1 MLREDT
7 DGAPSRDR
15 AAAHAASPGE
25 GPADAVAEPMI
36 ELESLSMRYA
46 VAGSEVTVLD
56 ELALTVRRGERVA
69 IVGPSGS
76 GKTTLLLVLT
86 GLEQANE
93 GSVRI
98 DGESL
103 EALDDDGRADLRRE
117 RIGIVF
123 QSFHLIPSLTA
134 AENVA
139 LPLDIA
145 GRSGGRDR
153 ATDMLGRVGL
163 ASRVDHYPMQ
173 LSGGEQQRVAIA
185 RALVHEPGLLVAD
198 EPTGNLDEQS
208 GEAIIE
214 LLFTLNREA
223 GTTLVLVTHDLD
235 LAARCDRTL
244 RLHDGRL
251 DGAGS

>member
-1 MLREDT
+1 MPD
-7 DGAPSRDR
+7 
-15 AAAHAASPGE
+15 
-25 GPADAVAEPMI
+25 ADPMI
-36 ELESLSMRYA
+36 ELRELSMRYSA
-46 VAGSEVTVLD
+46 AGSDVVVLD
-56 ELALTVRRGERVA
+56 ALGLRVERGERVA

-86 GLEQANE
+86 GLEQASE
-93 GSVRI
+93 GQVRI

-103 EALDDDGRADLRRE
+103 DTLDDDGRADLRRE

-145 GRSGGRDR
+145 GERGGRAR
-153 ATDMLGRVGL
+153 AETMLDRVGL
-163 ASRVDHYPMQ
+163 AKRVDHYPMQ

-185 RALVHEPGLLVAD
+185 RALVHEPRLLVAD
-198 EPTGNLDEQS
+198 EPTGNLDEHS
-208 GEAIIE
+208 GQAIVE
-214 LLFTLNREA
+214 LLFELNRAA
-223 GTTLVLVTHDLD
+223 GTTLVLVTHDPA

-244 RLHDGRL
+244 HLHDGRL
-251 DGAGS
+251 HDERQRAEAAR